1 MGSSAIE
8 LSVDAAGWVGAFLIV
23 LAYYRISTQR
33 TSGTSLG
40 YQGLNAG
47 GSILVGG
54 NALYYGALPSVFIN
68 IVWISIALAALLSIM
83 RKKR

>member
-1 MGSSAIE
+1 MSAFE
-8 LSVDAAGWVGAFLIV
+8 LSVDAAGWIGALLIV
-23 LAYYRISTQR
+23 LAYYLISTQR

-68 IVWISIALAALLSIM
+68 VVWITIALMALRSIT
-83 RKKR
+83 RKNR